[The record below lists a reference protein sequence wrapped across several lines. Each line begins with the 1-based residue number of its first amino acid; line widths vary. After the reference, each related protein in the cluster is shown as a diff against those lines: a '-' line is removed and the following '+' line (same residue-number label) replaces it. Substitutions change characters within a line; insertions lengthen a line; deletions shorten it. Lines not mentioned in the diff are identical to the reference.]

1 MAEACASIVDDK
13 GLSMDDVLRIRD
25 LVYQETGMYFP
36 DDKQYY
42 FESRFKRR
50 INALGM
56 RDFREYY
63 SYLSRAGNKR
73 DEFLKL
79 MNELTINETSFF
91 RNKPH
96 FKALKDFVI
105 SEIAE
110 KKKDRAVKKI
120 RFWSAGCSSG
130 EEAYTIAMITSELK
144 HTLLQGWMVEIVATD
159 ISERVL
165 SIARKGEYKQYA
177 VKSMPDEYKEKY
189 LELNN
194 GVYRVKDTI
203 RNNIKFSNLNL
214 NNDMSML
221 FMKGFDVVFCKNV
234 LIYFDLASKKRVIQ
248 HFFNSLSVGG
258 YLFIGF
264 SESLFGV
271 DNRFKLIHFPGGMVY
286 RKDIH
291 I

>member
-1 MAEACASIVDDK
+1 MSDMLK
-13 GLSMDDVLRIRD
+13 IRD

-42 FESRFKRR
+42 FEGRFRR
-50 INALGM
+50 RMESLGLK
-56 RDFREYY
+56 DFGEYY
-63 SYLSRAGNKR
+63 RYLSRKENKR

-91 RNKPH
+91 RNKAH
-96 FKALKDFVI
+96 FHALQEIVI
-105 SEIAE
+105 PEIAE
-110 KKKDRAVKKI
+110 KKKDMAVKKI
-120 RFWSAGCSSG
+120 KFWSAGCSSG
-130 EEAYTIAMITSELK
+130 EEAYTIAIIVNELK
-144 HTLLQGWMVEIVATD
+144 RTILNGWTIEIVATD

-165 SIARKGEYKQYA
+165 DIARKGEYRQYA
-177 VKSMPDEYKEKY
+177 IKNMPEEYKNKY
-189 LELNN
+189 LIFNN
-194 GVYRVKDTI
+194 GVYTVKEELKSY
-203 RNNIKFSNLNL
+203 IKFSNVNL

-221 FMKGFDVVFCKNV
+221 FMKGFDIIFCKNV
-234 LIYFDLASKKRVIQ
+234 LIYFDLVSKKRVIS
-248 HFFNSLSVGG
+248 HFFNALTIGG

-271 DNRFKLIHFPGGMVY
+271 DSRFKLVHFPGGMAY